1 MDIGD
6 KFCFCLSELAGK
18 WDCSEDDILHLA
30 TKNKIWLS
38 VNLDGYGRDLS
49 EPVPISGWWQLLIPA
64 EIGGFFPDREE
75 AYFTGFR
82 NPEENTYRIIKTKA
96 DGQRVM
102 FRITRDSI
110 VVMADEVKR
119 YETENSASFHQEEKV
134 KSITQ
139 ASTSPP
145 TTKKVGRRKNPL
157 TEAIEFAYLHFWEQ
171 GNTEILRPGK
181 IRDFLVRLKEMC
193 DERNDNF
200 NEYISERIWE
210 VKISPSGCFVK
221 TAEQIII
228 TNQSI
233 EKTRKSRKYKQ
244 NDVTKILTSMRKKQP
259 I

>member
-1 MDIGD
+1 MDICE
-6 KFCFCLSELAGK
+6 KFCFCLSELAEK
-18 WDCSEDDILHLA
+18 WDCSENDILHLA
-30 TKNKIWLS
+30 TKNTIWLS

-64 EIGGFFPDREE
+64 EIGGFFPDRED

-82 NPEENTYRIIKTKA
+82 NPKDNTYRIIKTAA

-102 FRITRDSI
+102 FRIARDSI
-110 VVMADEVKR
+110 VVMADDVKQ
-119 YETENSASFHQEEKV
+119 YEKENPASFLPGQKV

-139 ASTSPP
+139 EKISLPA
-145 TTKKVGRRKNPL
+145 TKKVGRKKNPL

-171 GNTEILRPGK
+171 GNTEILRAGK
-181 IRDFLVRLKEMC
+181 IRDFLVRLKEMS
-193 DERNDNF
+193 DERNDNC
-200 NEYISERIWE
+200 NEYILERIEE

-228 TNQSI
+228 TSQSI

>member
-6 KFCFCLSELAGK
+6 KFCFCLSELAEK

-30 TKNKIWLS
+30 TNNKIWLS
-38 VNLDGYGRDLS
+38 VNLDGYGRELS

-64 EIGGFFPDREE
+64 EIGGFFPDRED

-119 YETENSASFHQEEKV
+119 YETENPASFLPGEKV
-134 KSITQ
+134 KSTPE
-139 ASTSPP
+139 SNTDFP
-145 TTKKVGRRKNPL
+145 TRKKGGRKKTPF
-157 TEAIEFAYLHFWEQ
+157 TEAIEFTYSHFWEQ
-171 GNTEILRPGK
+171 GNTEILRPKK
-181 IRDFLVRLKEMC
+181 IRDFLIRLKEMC
-193 DERNDNF
+193 DERSDKY
-200 NEYISERIWE
+200 NEYVSERICE
-210 VKISPSGCFVK
+210 VKMSPSDCFVR

-233 EKTRKSRKYKQ
+233 EKTIKSRKYKKQ
-244 NDVTKILTSMRKKQP
+244 DVAKRLSDMRKKQP